1 MNKWQHYA
9 LFFSAGLIFSAVI
22 LLVASPPDQKPILL
36 LPTLPPDNIFIHV
49 AGEVKNQGVITLEFE
64 SRVIDAVEAAGGFTP
79 NASTEG
85 LNLARTLVDGEYLF
99 IPSKEQVS
107 TDPSNLKPSS
117 SNLQNST
124 LININAASLAVLDQL
139 PGIGTTKAQD
149 IIEYRLSHGPFQSL
163 EEVMNVPGIGEEIF
177 DEIREL
183 ITIK

>member
-1 MNKWQHYA
+1 M
-9 LFFSAGLIFSAVI
+9 FFFAGLVFSAVI
-22 LLVASPPDQKPILL
+22 LLVASPPDQKPIML
-36 LPTLPPDNIFIHV
+36 LPTLSPGNILVHV

-64 SRVIDAVEAAGGFTP
+64 SRVIDAIEAAGGLTQ

-99 IPSKEQVS
+99 IPSKELVT
-107 TDPSNLKPSS
+107 TDPPNPKPSLSNLE
-117 SNLQNST
+117 NTT
-124 LININAASLAVLDQL
+124 LININTASLAILDQL

-163 EEVMNVPGIGEEIF
+163 EEIMNVPGIGKEIF

-183 ITIK
+183 ITIQ